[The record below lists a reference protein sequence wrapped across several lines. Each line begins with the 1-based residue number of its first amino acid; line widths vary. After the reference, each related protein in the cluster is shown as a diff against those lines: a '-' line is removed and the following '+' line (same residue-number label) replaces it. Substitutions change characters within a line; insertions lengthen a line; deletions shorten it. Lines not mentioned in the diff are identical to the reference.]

1 MITPGMRRSRCTSAV
16 GATIEHDKNNG
27 RQPYRT
33 HSYSKCQETVGEE
46 ALLVVSR
53 DDHPEAALLSVAI
66 VCSYFVRLAARSS
79 TQAIA
84 AQRFRPDRAPLAD

>member
-53 DDHPEAALLSVAI
+53 DDHPEAADLGSHEWT
-66 VCSYFVRLAARSS
+66 SPVRPATER
-79 TQAIA
+79 
-84 AQRFRPDRAPLAD
+84 